1 MSKTCPVFSASSQD
15 LNHCA
20 DRLRQGALLAIP
32 TETVYGL
39 AGNALKESCAQAIF
53 AVKGRPLI
61 DPLIVHCASIEAAFT
76 HLHTNPFIEAAAR
89 NFWPGPLTIVARKQN
104 SIPNIVTAGLD
115 TVAIRVPQHPIF
127 QQLLARLDFPLAAP
141 SANPFGYVSPTQAQ
155 HVQKTLGSKIDG
167 ILNGGPCIH
176 GIESTILDLREPNK
190 PAILR
195 QGPITQSAI
204 ASALKRQLPDRSISL
219 DLEHPQRAPGQ
230 LLKHYS
236 TQASIELFIDRPSAV
251 NASAHSASK
260 IATVFTQRP
269 PASDPAPDCYWLS
282 EFGNLE
288 EVAHNLFSL
297 MQKLDQ
303 SDYTHLRIQLATNTG
318 IGLAINDRLRRA
330 AAK

>member
-1 MSKTCPVFSASSQD
+1 MPKNCPVFSASEHD
-15 LNHCA
+15 LDQCA
-20 DRLRQGALLAIP
+20 ERLRQDEILAIP

-39 AGNALKESCAQAIF
+39 AGNALKGSCAQAIF
-53 AVKGRPLI
+53 AIKGRPLI
-61 DPLIVHCASIEAAFT
+61 DPLIVHCASQEAAFNY
-76 HLHTNPFIEAAAR
+76 LHPHPVIEAVAQR
-89 NFWPGPLTIVARKQN
+89 FWPGPLTIVATRRDL
-104 SIPNIVTAGLD
+104 IPDIVTAGLD

-155 HVQKTLGSKIDG
+155 HVLKTLGSKIAG
-167 ILNGGPCIH
+167 ILDGGPCTH
-176 GIESTILDLREPNK
+176 GIESTILDLREPDN

-195 QGPITQSAI
+195 QGPITQSRI
-204 ASALKRQLPDRSISL
+204 ASALKGPLPDRSISL
-219 DLEHPQRAPGQ
+219 NANRPQRAPGQ

-236 TQASIELFIDRPSAV
+236 TKAAIELFVEQPSAV
-251 NASAHSASK
+251 SAATQSASK

-269 PASDPAPDCYWLS
+269 PANHQAPDCYWLS
-282 EFGNLE
+282 ESGDLE

-303 SDYTHLRIQLATNTG
+303 SHYTHLNIQLAPNTG

>member
-1 MSKTCPVFSASSQD
+1 MPKTCPVFSASEHD
-15 LNHCA
+15 LDQCA
-20 DRLRQGALLAIP
+20 ERLRQDEILAIP

-61 DPLIVHCASIEAAFT
+61 DPLIVHCASIEAAFNYL
-76 HLHTNPFIEAAAR
+76 HLHPVIEAVAK

-104 SIPNIVTAGLD
+104 SIPDIVTAGLD

-167 ILNGGPCIH
+167 ILDGGPCTH

-195 QGPITQSAI
+195 QGPISQSAL
-204 ASALKRQLPDRSISL
+204 ASALKRPLPDRSISL
-219 DLEHPQRAPGQ
+219 HTDGPQCAPGQ

-236 TQASIELFIDRPSAV
+236 TQTSIELFVDHPPSI
-251 NASAHSASK
+251 NTSAPSSSK

-269 PASDPAPDCYWLS
+269 QASDQAPNSFWLS
-282 EFGNLE
+282 ESGDLE

-297 MQKLDQ
+297 MQKLDR
-303 SDYTHLRIQLATNTG
+303 SDYSQLNIQLAPNIG

>member
-1 MSKTCPVFSASSQD
+1 MSKTCPLYTASAQD
-15 LNHCA
+15 LDHCA

-39 AGNALKESCAQAIF
+39 AGNALEESCAQAIF

-61 DPLIVHCASIEAAFT
+61 DPLIVHCASIEAAFNY
-76 HLHTNPFIEAAAR
+76 LHTDPSIEVVAK
-89 NFWPGPLTIVARKQN
+89 NFWPGPLTIVARKQ
-104 SIPNIVTAGLD
+104 SCIPNIVTAGLD

-141 SANPFGYVSPTQAQ
+141 SANPFGYVSPTRAV

-167 ILNGGPCIH
+167 ILEGGPCTH
-176 GIESTILDLREPNK
+176 GIESTILDLREPNM
-190 PAILR
+190 PVILR

-204 ASALKRQLPDRSISL
+204 AFALKRPLADRSISL
-219 DLEHPQRAPGQ
+219 DTNRPQRAPGQ
-230 LLKHYS
+230 LMKHYS
-236 TQASIELFIDRPSAV
+236 TQASIELFVDHPPSI
-251 NASAHSASK
+251 NTSAHSASK
-260 IATVFTQRP
+260 IATVFIQRP
-269 PASDPAPDCYWLS
+269 PASDPATDCYWLS
-282 EFGNLE
+282 EAGNLK